1 MPFCQNCG
9 AQLNEGASF
18 CNNCGVRVGAG
29 PAQPEQPPFQPQY
42 QQQYYQPQYQQP
54 VTRMGGGYR
63 CNIRK
68 REAGMAILLSIVT
81 CGIYGLIWFFNLV
94 ADLNTADPGPNDK
107 DPGVVLLLSIFTC
120 GIYGLI
126 WFFGLVNDL
135 NTADPGPNDKEPIMV
150 LLLGLVTCGIYSWIW
165 VYNAGQK
172 VDNIRQRNGE
182 APSGSSTTYLLLSIF
197 GLGIV
202 VYYLIQ
208 TELNKVA
215 MDA

>member
-18 CNNCGVRVGAG
+18 CNNCGARVGAG
-29 PAQPEQPPFQPQY
+29 PAQPEQPPFQAQYQQQQY

-107 DPGVVLLLSIFTC
+107 DPGVVLLLSI
-120 GIYGLI
+120 I
-126 WFFGLVNDL
+126 
-135 NTADPGPNDKEPIMV
+135 
-150 LLLGLVTCGIYSWIW
+150 TCGIYSWIW
-165 VYNAGQK
+165 LYNAGQK

>member
-63 CNIRK
+63 CNIMK
-68 REAGMAILLSIVT
+68 RDPVKAI
-81 CGIYGLIWFFNLV
+81 
-94 ADLNTADPGPNDK
+94 
-107 DPGVVLLLSIFTC
+107 LLSIFTC

-202 VYYLIQ
+202 VYYLMQ
-208 TELNKVA
+208 NELNKVA